1 MAKKLIRYTDLE
13 VYAKAFDLAMQIF
26 ELSKSFPREE
36 TYSLT
41 DQVRCSSRNENPHVS
56 LSPCLLVLL

>member
-1 MAKKLIRYTDLE
+1 VNEGRSTHQKVRSHRDLE
-13 VYAKAFDLAMQIF
+13 GYRRAFAAAMTLF

-41 DQVRCSSRNENPHVS
+41 D
-56 LSPCLLVLL
+56 